1 MTQSFH
7 QRGTGYHDQLCRHLL
22 RLADES
28 LKQLTISCAITL
40 LRQAAG
46 HELCQFA
53 SDDISL
59 TLAVVVRDIHAELPT
74 LAPPRQ
80 EEIASLVIQ
89 IQTRLTEAP
98 PSSARLLPPRA
109 SNWFT
114 SADLHSPALLL

>member
-1 MTQSFH
+1 MPTSQARLPWREMTQSFH

-28 LKQLTISCAITL
+28 LQQLTISCAITL

-59 TLAVVVRDIHAELPT
+59 TLAVVG
-74 LAPPRQ
+74 Q

-89 IQTRLTEAP
+89 IQTRLTADP
-98 PSSARLLPPRA
+98 PSSARPWPPRA

>member
-1 MTQSFH
+1 
-7 QRGTGYHDQLCRHLL
+7 
-22 RLADES
+22 
-28 LKQLTISCAITL
+28 

-59 TLAVVVRDIHAELPT
+59 TLAMVVRDIHAELPT
-74 LAPPRQ
+74 QAPPGQ

-89 IQTRLTEAP
+89 IQTRLTADP
-98 PSSARLLPPRA
+98 PSSARPWPPRA

>member
-28 LKQLTISCAITL
+28 LQQLTISCAITL

-59 TLAVVVRDIHAELPT
+59 TLAMVVRDIHAELPT
-74 LAPPRQ
+74 QAPPGE
-80 EEIASLVIQ
+80 EEIACLAIQ
-89 IQTRLTEAP
+89 IQTRLTADP
-98 PSSARLLPPRA
+98 PSSARPWPPRA

-114 SADLHSPALLL
+114 SADLH